1 MDSHDHHYKNTDI
14 LIRDGN
20 AVDAAIATVVCIGAV
35 HPYAAGF
42 GGGLADKETV
52 VINAGSVAP
61 RTAKEETFLNNPN
74 LAELGYS
81 SIATPGFLHGIWT
94 AYKKFGSGRISWQD
108 ILQPSAILLERGLSG
123 LLTKADLAGYEAKI
137 EPPLS
142 TTFPNGYTIKGPAS
156 QSSFLAIGLIVEIM
170 MGRYT
175 NGSETRMDVSY
186 LRDLLM
192 AQRMGLVRLEQIGDP
207 EFTIHDIVTEA
218 MGERRNNTL
227 EDSEEDVDDVD
238 DIDVSKL
245 LWNLHEDSVG
255 SHINVID
262 REGMAVSLSSTI
274 NDRFGSV
281 RRSEKS
287 GFVWNNAMSGF
298 TIYDKEDSEDTH
310 VNAVEGRK
318 RPRTSMAPF
327 MLFDPHGQLVGCFGT
342 TGSLNSILGV
352 AQALLHRILF
362 DMDITTAVDA
372 PRIFATSEGATFES
386 GFPLALLSE
395 LRNGMS
401 VNPMLL
407 TDSVVHSLERS
418 QNGSL
423 RSVCDFRDGNDQCAR
438 GY

>member
-1 MDSHDHHYKNTDI
+1 M
-14 LIRDGN
+14 
-20 AVDAAIATVVCIGAV
+20 
-35 HPYAAGF
+35 
-42 GGGLADKETV
+42 
-52 VINAGSVAP
+52 
-61 RTAKEETFLNNPN
+61 NP
-74 LAELGYS
+74 
-81 SIATPGFLHGIWT
+81 
-94 AYKKFGSGRISWQD
+94 
-108 ILQPSAILLERGLSG
+108 LL
-123 LLTKADLAGYEAKI
+123 
-137 EPPLS
+137 
-142 TTFPNGYTIKGPAS
+142 
-156 QSSFLAIGLIVEIM
+156 SF
-170 MGRYT
+170 
-175 NGSETRMDVSY
+175 D
-186 LRDLLM
+186 
-192 AQRMGLVRLEQIGDP
+192 
-207 EFTIHDIVTEA
+207 FW
-218 MGERRNNTL
+218 
-227 EDSEEDVDDVD
+227 
-238 DIDVSKL
+238 K
-245 LWNLHEDSVG
+245 HEDSVG

-362 DMDITTAVDA
+362 DM
-372 PRIFATSEGATFES
+372 
-386 GFPLALLSE
+386 ALLSE

>member
-1 MDSHDHHYKNTDI
+1 M
-14 LIRDGN
+14 
-20 AVDAAIATVVCIGAV
+20 
-35 HPYAAGF
+35 
-42 GGGLADKETV
+42 
-52 VINAGSVAP
+52 
-61 RTAKEETFLNNPN
+61 NP
-74 LAELGYS
+74 
-81 SIATPGFLHGIWT
+81 
-94 AYKKFGSGRISWQD
+94 
-108 ILQPSAILLERGLSG
+108 LL
-123 LLTKADLAGYEAKI
+123 
-137 EPPLS
+137 
-142 TTFPNGYTIKGPAS
+142 
-156 QSSFLAIGLIVEIM
+156 SF
-170 MGRYT
+170 
-175 NGSETRMDVSY
+175 D
-186 LRDLLM
+186 
-192 AQRMGLVRLEQIGDP
+192 
-207 EFTIHDIVTEA
+207 FW
-218 MGERRNNTL
+218 
-227 EDSEEDVDDVD
+227 
-238 DIDVSKL
+238 K
-245 LWNLHEDSVG
+245 HEDSVG

-327 MLFDPHGQLVGCFGT
+327 MLFDPHGQ
-342 TGSLNSILGV
+342 
-352 AQALLHRILF
+352 
-362 DMDITTAVDA
+362 
-372 PRIFATSEGATFES
+372 
-386 GFPLALLSE
+386 ALLSE

>member
-1 MDSHDHHYKNTDI
+1 M
-14 LIRDGN
+14 
-20 AVDAAIATVVCIGAV
+20 
-35 HPYAAGF
+35 
-42 GGGLADKETV
+42 
-52 VINAGSVAP
+52 
-61 RTAKEETFLNNPN
+61 NP
-74 LAELGYS
+74 
-81 SIATPGFLHGIWT
+81 
-94 AYKKFGSGRISWQD
+94 
-108 ILQPSAILLERGLSG
+108 LL
-123 LLTKADLAGYEAKI
+123 
-137 EPPLS
+137 
-142 TTFPNGYTIKGPAS
+142 
-156 QSSFLAIGLIVEIM
+156 SF
-170 MGRYT
+170 
-175 NGSETRMDVSY
+175 D
-186 LRDLLM
+186 
-192 AQRMGLVRLEQIGDP
+192 
-207 EFTIHDIVTEA
+207 FW
-218 MGERRNNTL
+218 
-227 EDSEEDVDDVD
+227 
-238 DIDVSKL
+238 K
-245 LWNLHEDSVG
+245 HEDSVG

-327 MLFDPHGQLVGCFGT
+327 MLFDPHGQ
-342 TGSLNSILGV
+342 
-352 AQALLHRILF
+352 
-362 DMDITTAVDA
+362 DITTAVDA